1 MKTCNLALAGRA
13 AAFACSLGWL
23 SLAAVPARAALGDA
37 VVAPANATTR
47 SLAGGSA
54 RVVSY
59 LDASGTTI
67 NEYVANASGT
77 VFAYTWEGPAQPR
90 LDTLLGRY
98 AVEWRSVAAA
108 LHAAGRDDLH
118 DARVDGAHVVV
129 ETGGHMRAYV
139 GRAWLPDAMPSGLGE
154 GDLQ

>member
-1 MKTCNLALAGRA
+1 MKTCNLAKAARA
-13 AAFACSLGWL
+13 AALACTLSCL
-23 SLAAVPARAALGDA
+23 SLAAVPAHAALGDA
-37 VVAPANATTR
+37 AAAPAGATTR
-47 SLAGGSA
+47 SLAAGAA
-54 RVVSY
+54 RV
-59 LDASGTTI
+59 TTWRDESSMTV
-67 NEYVANASGT
+67 NEYVANATGT

-98 AVEWRSVAAA
+98 ATEWRSAAAA

-118 DARVDGAHVVV
+118 AARVDGAHVVV

-139 GRAWLPDAMPSGLGE
+139 GRVWLPAALPAGFGE